1 MSRINLVMSLSN
13 FYSFI
18 LEVIEKEDC
27 VFYLEK
33 RVDDNS
39 IVKVE
44 IGSNNLST
52 VIANKR
58 GRNLNFYLSTKKI
71 DNENGSLYDE
81 TICNYVIEGTGGRE
95 TEEIIERISLRVIS
109 KTPDKSIKRVF
120 NKIKSKLKSDES
132 VGVGVKGSSSLHK
145 NFFYQK
151 DLVGSKMFKVDLYKD
166 KSPIIKV
173 V

>member
-58 GRNLNFYLSTKKI
+58 GRNLNFYLSTKK
-71 DNENGSLYDE
+71 
-81 TICNYVIEGTGGRE
+81 
-95 TEEIIERISLRVIS
+95 
-109 KTPDKSIKRVF
+109 
-120 NKIKSKLKSDES
+120 
-132 VGVGVKGSSSLHK
+132 
-145 NFFYQK
+145 
-151 DLVGSKMFKVDLYKD
+151 
-166 KSPIIKV
+166 
-173 V
+173 